1 MKWHIVYIVA
11 RGIVMPKSYN
21 DILNGNALLSNLC
34 SGVFFFLNH
43 HNSGVFAALNFK
55 YNLICEGLH
64 YFSNHSKLMW
74 FKGIFFFRWV
84 QPLMMA
90 DFIGSSHRHEE
101 GDLCPLMVCPGIFQ
115 RMEAVSLENNFSQ
128 ACQVMEYLLDLHDR
142 YMHYIIQKI
151 KYVLFFWTQKW
162 SWNLI
167 ASLLILLFY

>member
-64 YFSNHSKLMW
+64 YFSNHSKLM
-74 FKGIFFFRWV
+74 
-84 QPLMMA
+84 
-90 DFIGSSHRHEE
+90 
-101 GDLCPLMVCPGIFQ
+101 
-115 RMEAVSLENNFSQ
+115 
-128 ACQVMEYLLDLHDR
+128 
-142 YMHYIIQKI
+142 
-151 KYVLFFWTQKW
+151 
-162 SWNLI
+162 
-167 ASLLILLFY
+167 